1 MIIEPRRNVEAE
13 MFEKW
18 RKEQMERKPID
29 FWG

>member
-18 RKEQMERKPID
+18 RKEEMKRKPK
-29 FWG
+29 FWE